1 MSALIDVIKDI
12 VNLVV
17 SFAGDIVDFIMQFI
31 DCIYDVFEY
40 NPIMAVLL
48 ILILIKIVV
57 KIKELV

>member
-1 MSALIDVIKDI
+1 MSALLGIIKDI
-12 VNLVV
+12 VNLII

-31 DCIYDVFEY
+31 DSIYYVFEY